1 MTTKHQDKFSTAS
14 DTRKEPQLTWADENP
29 PTTPITTRVGCLRH
43 NPSGR
48 RLGRGHVCSMSTPS
62 SRRCTYKTP
71 PGRSGWPS
79 RDPLGEQGGNN
90 LYGFVANNGINSV
103 DRNGLDFGT
112 WIGHP
117 GFNFNPP
124 SSNRPSNPG
133 QSGFFDTA
141 YNWIFDGRDQHVPF
155 SNYDPGW
162 KPEDFPNFLSF
173 IKKICSQCGTS
184 SSVNDSRVRDLYAEG
199 LSTIIMK
206 GGPGRYTIVLD
217 GTITS
222 ENKSY
227 GCIWFFSGKIFAP
240 SDRIDFDPEKSGRT
254 RLGQFITKVASLE
267 QKYIGLGRDY
277 TLHFDGDRKVT
288 AQGGCPCR

>member
-1 MTTKHQDKFSTAS
+1 MAFARQNWLISPST
-14 DTRKEPQLTWADENP
+14 DRMFLIQ
-29 PTTPITTRVGCLRH
+29 TTPRYWRKTRVGNSRH

-48 RLGRGHVCSMSTPS
+48 RWGRSPICSMSTPGF
-62 SRRCTYKTP
+62 RRYTYQTV

-141 YNWIFDGRDQHVPF
+141 YNWIFDGSDV
-155 SNYDPGW
+155 
-162 KPEDFPNFLSF
+162 
-173 IKKICSQCGTS
+173 TS
-184 SSVNDSRVRDLYAEG
+184 LFR
-199 LSTIIMK
+199 
-206 GGPGRYTIVLD
+206 
-217 GTITS
+217 
-222 ENKSY
+222 
-227 GCIWFFSGKIFAP
+227 
-240 SDRIDFDPEKSGRT
+240 
-254 RLGQFITKVASLE
+254 AS
-267 QKYIGLGRDY
+267 
-277 TLHFDGDRKVT
+277 
-288 AQGGCPCR
+288 